1 MKKITR
7 IAALLLAL
15 SFGLSLAACKG
26 GNASGLTRVTLVLD
40 YVPNTNHTG
49 FYAAQKLGYYA
60 SEGLDVN
67 IIEPADNSV
76 TTLVAT
82 GKADFGVSFQE
93 DVTYALTAEQPL
105 PIKAIATII
114 QHNTSGFASLKS
126 ENIANP
132 KDFEGKT
139 YAGWGSPS
147 EQAVVQAVMKS
158 SGADPSKLNFVTSDS
173 LDYTALLGSAD
184 LLWIFWAWDG
194 IAAQHAGLDLNYLEL
209 RSIDERLDYYTPVI
223 IASDGLL
230 ADKPDL
236 ARKFLAATSKG
247 YQYCIDEP
255 AKAADI
261 LQEHVDKAYDL
272 SMLVDSQK
280 YLAGKYAE
288 GAARWGEMKSEVWD
302 NYTAFMVENGLID
315 KAIPA
320 SDCYTNE
327 FLPSAPTK

>member
-1 MKKITR
+1 VKKTTR
-7 IAALLLAL
+7 IAALFLALTLAL
-15 SFGLSLAACKG
+15 SLTACKG
-26 GNASGLTRVTLVLD
+26 GARAKTASGLEKVTLVLD

-60 SEGLDVN
+60 DEGLEVS

-76 TTLVAT
+76 TTLVAM

-93 DVTYALTAEQPL
+93 DVTYALTAEEPL
-105 PIKAIATII
+105 PIKAIAAIT

-126 ENIANP
+126 ENITRP

-139 YAGWGSPS
+139 YAGWGAPS
-147 EQAVVQAVMKS
+147 EEAVIQAVMRAD
-158 SGADPSKLNFVTSDS
+158 GADPDRLTIVTSDS

-194 IAAQHAGLDLNYLEL
+194 IAAKQAGLDLNYLEL
-209 RSIDERLDYYTPVI
+209 RSIDARLDYYTPVI
-223 IASDGLL
+223 IASDNLL
-230 ADKPDL
+230 NYYPDL

-247 YQYCIDEP
+247 YEYCIDNP
-255 AKAADI
+255 TKAAEI
-261 LQEHVDKAYDL
+261 LQAHVSSYDL
-272 SMLVDSQK
+272 AMLVESQK

-288 GAARWGEMKSEVWD
+288 GAARWGEMKDEVWD
-302 NYTAFMVENGLID
+302 SYTEFMMENGLIT

-327 FLPSAPTK
+327 FLPDG